1 MNFLRVVR
9 EKEAPIDSPP
19 LEASRYD
26 AYADHNPHYEC
37 K

>member
-9 EKEAPIDSPP
+9 EKEAQIDFTPF
-19 LEASRYD
+19 EASRYD
-26 AYADHNPHYEC
+26 AYADYNLHYEC